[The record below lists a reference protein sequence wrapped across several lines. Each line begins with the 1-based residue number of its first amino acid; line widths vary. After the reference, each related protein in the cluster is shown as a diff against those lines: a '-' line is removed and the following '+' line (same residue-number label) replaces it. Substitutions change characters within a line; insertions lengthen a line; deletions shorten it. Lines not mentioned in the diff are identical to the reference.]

1 MKMPAIAIQ
10 PIDPSAVRP
19 SRTSSGAMTGTSPTW
34 LPIAPKMRIAWVRRK
49 SMKIG
54 ASTLTDSFT
63 PRRFSTTSSTMAAP
77 SAGTFQTARCGGKK
91 LQMASPPAAIDT
103 EMVST

>member
-1 MKMPAIAIQ
+1 MKIPAIAIQ
-10 PIDPSAVRP
+10 PIDPRAVRP
-19 SRTSSGAMTGTSPTW
+19 SRINSGAMTGTSPTW
-34 LPIAPKMRIAWVRRK
+34 LPTAPKMRIACVRRK

-63 PRRFSTTSSTMAAP
+63 PRRFSATSSRMAAP
-77 SAGTFQTARCGGKK
+77 SAGTFQTMRCAGRK
-91 LQMASPPAAIDT
+91 LHTASPPAAIDT